1 MTQEPD
7 ETYTRKQIQE
17 RFEKLF
23 NRKMTPAERSVLFL
37 PPETENEKARQQG
50 NIVESTE

>member
-1 MTQEPD
+1 MTLESD

-23 NRKMTPAERSVLFL
+23 SRKMTPAERAVFFL
-37 PPETENEKARQQG
+37 PPETENEKGRQQA
-50 NIVESTE
+50 